1 MAFWYFWT
9 TKIIM
14 FLFQLLK
21 LLSRKISLTAS
32 FFRLYETIVLM
43 MIAYVLP
50 IVFSFDVILFI
61 VL

>member
-32 FFRLYETIVLM
+32 FFGYMKPIVLI

-50 IVFSFDVILFI
+50 IMFSFDVILFV